1 MGDGGLVRASERI
14 VRSAVF
20 QRIFVPLDGSRRAEV
35 AILAA
40 ARLARVSHG
49 TVILMRSSVPL
60 TPYDPNLSTLG
71 GPATTHASQESDDA
85 LTYLERLSK
94 TEALAGVQTL
104 LRVADGPAA
113 ESILTMSQD
122 EGADLIML
130 CARGMT
136 GFHRWKLGGVSQH
149 VVRHAVC
156 PVLLLPDP
164 APGAEP
170 DALTDQ
176 LAPIQRALVPLDG
189 SLLAETALLPAINLL
204 AALAPQ
210 TGALHVLEV
219 VSPFTAEDLHLASDD
234 LVRQANQYLE
244 RLTKQLRDTST
255 EQLRLTVTS
264 SIVMDTDAA
273 ERIITVA
280 EPEHEGGEDAHARGY
295 DIIVMAT
302 HGRTGMVRQ
311 TLGSITERVLQTTRL
326 PLLIVRS
333 ATS

>member
-1 MGDGGLVRASERI
+1 M
-14 VRSAVF
+14 F

-49 TVILMRSSVPL
+49 TVILMRSIVPL
-60 TPYDPNLSTLG
+60 TPYGPYLSTPS
-71 GPATTHASQESDDA
+71 GPATTQSSQERDDA
-85 LTYLERLSK
+85 LTYLEQLAK
-94 TEALAGVQTL
+94 AEALDGVQTM
-104 LRVADGPAA
+104 LRVADGPAV

-122 EGADLIML
+122 EGADLITL

-149 VVRHAVC
+149 VVRHAAC

-170 DALTDQ
+170 AALTDQ
-176 LAPIQRALVPLDG
+176 LARVQRVLAPLDG
-189 SLLAETALLPAINLL
+189 SLLAETAIPPAIDLL

-210 TGALHVLEV
+210 TGTLHLLEV
-219 VSPFTAEDLHLASDD
+219 VSPFTAEDLHITSEALQ
-234 LVRQANQYLE
+234 RQANQYVE
-244 RLTKQLRDTST
+244 RLTKQLRDTPT
-255 EQLRLTVTS
+255 NQLRLTVTS
-264 SIVMDTDAA
+264 SAVMDADAA
-273 ERIITVA
+273 ERIIAVA
-280 EPEHEGGEDAHARGY
+280 EPEHEGGEDAHAPGY

-302 HGRTGMVRQ
+302 HGRTGMLRW

-326 PLLIVRS
+326 PLLIVRPVAAH
-333 ATS
+333 ATADVKPTSGT